1 MTLRLIIVFSILF
14 LSLTS
19 VCCWAVETTLKPAP
33 ASIQATLMV
42 KLLSLNKTLNKG
54 GDVTILVLGSRKVA
68 MSMKTIVGTSVGKST
83 LTRVTIITKVPEVAP
98 QGLTAFY
105 VSDPNKVVEVANY
118 CRKHKIQ
125 SMTGTPQLV
134 GKGVTIIVGK
144 EGKHPKILV
153 DMENAM
159 KEGVTFDPAIRRI
172 ATIL

>member
-1 MTLRLIIVFSILF
+1 MTLRRIKVYSILF
-14 LSLTS
+14 LSLT
-19 VCCWAVETTLKPAP
+19 CFCWAAETGLKQAP
-33 ASIQATLMV
+33 SSIQATLMV

-68 MSMKTIVGTSVGKST
+68 MSMKAIVGTSIGKST
-83 LTRVTIITKVPEVAP
+83 LVNIAIIADVPNVAP

-105 VSDPNKVVEVANY
+105 VSDPNRIVEVTNY
-118 CRKHKIQ
+118 CRKYKIQ
-125 SMTGTPQLV
+125 SMTGEPQLV

-153 DMENAM
+153 DMKNAK
-159 KEGVTFDPAIRRI
+159 KEGIEFEPAIRKI